1 VARLNHH
8 SGVSFLLNWR
18 CRQFALTPEETM
30 NPADAAFVRQALQ
43 ALRQALT
50 APAWSE
56 VQRALLALERVELA
70 QPRAAEPMT

>member
-1 VARLNHH
+1 
-8 SGVSFLLNWR
+8 
-18 CRQFALTPEETM
+18 M
-30 NPADAAFVRQALQ
+30 NPADTAFVRQALQ

-70 QPRAAEPMT
+70 QPRAAEPIPWQEILRHDGHVVPDQADPTLPPTP